1 MYFAIGAIFK
11 NEAHI
16 MKEWLNHYFFHGVDH
31 IYLINDNSSD
41 NFMDILTP
49 FLNKKLVTLY
59 DSVDWHKWKK
69 RAGEPTVFLNQQ
81 WHKYNFF
88 FTKHFKKYK
97 WFGIFDL
104 DEFLYSP
111 KCINVTKILK
121 LLENHTQQIRINW
134 VHFGSSGFIKQ
145 PEKVVDNF
153 LYKYKHLHRQFKSI
167 IRTDYGNVK
176 DVALRIHEHGIV
188 QEEEGEGVQTKAR
201 FRILPVYCASR
212 CQEGALLLVN
222 HYQIQSKDFWTKIK
236 MTRGDAD
243 YWFNHINKKRDL
255 KLFEKLDINDIED
268 NILKNQNKN
277 IVAID

>member
-69 RAGEPTVFLNQQ
+69 ITGDPAVFVGRQ
-81 WHKYNFF
+81 WCKYNFF
-88 FTKHFKKYK
+88 FSEHFKKYK

-111 KCINVTKILK
+111 KYINITEILK
-121 LLENHTQQIRINW
+121 LLENHTQQININW
-134 VHFGSSGFIKQ
+134 VNFGSSGFIKQ
-145 PEKVVDNF
+145 PKKVVDNF
-153 LYKYKHLHRQFKSI
+153 IYRPKQLHSQIKSI

-176 DVALRIHEHGIV
+176 DVKLRIHAHTIGWTD
-188 QEEEGEGVQTKAR
+188 QTRRCAHIPR
-201 FRILPVYCASR
+201 GYNASR

-243 YWFNHINKKRDL
+243 YYFNSLKKKRDL
-255 KLFEKLDINDIED
+255 ALFNELDINDLED
-268 NILKNQNKN
+268 TVLKEQNKN
-277 IVAID
+277 IVGID

>member
-59 DSVDWHKWKK
+59 DGNDYKGKTSW
-69 RAGEPTVFLNQQ
+69 GEPFPEKFVGMQ
-81 WHKYNFF
+81 WRKYNFF
-88 FTKHFKKYK
+88 FTEHFKKYK
-97 WFGIFDL
+97 WFGTFDL

-111 KCINVTKILK
+111 KCINIKEILK
-121 LLENHTQQIRINW
+121 LLENEKQISMNW
-134 VHFGSSGFIKQ
+134 VNFGSNGFIKQ
-145 PEKVVDNF
+145 PENVVDNF
-153 LYKYKHLHRQFKSI
+153 ICRAKHFLLPEVKSI

-176 DVALRIHEHGIV
+176 NVELRIHTHTVGWTD
-188 QEEEGEGVQTKAR
+188 QTRRRAHIPR
-201 FRILPVYCASR
+201 SYNASR
-212 CQEGALLLVN
+212 CQGGALLLVN